1 MRSSHS
7 RLSARRRVRATGGIP
22 LLPRRIPA
30 RQILQGLARRRP
42 RLERWPTLPILLA
55 VLALALLLG
64 GWTPRTSTVAAQSG
78 APALAARQQLA
89 SGPRTVARWF
99 DPADRT
105 AMLLALLESQGQAPG
120 TFTFTLPSGDE
131 VQAQKLGPLLVL
143 ARELSQLSPDATF
156 DVATTVCG
164 PAKLLAAKAASGA
177 GIAQQVNMVL
187 GIHIGQGGLLAY
199 AGLNY
204 TVVSP
209 ASPVLFAA
217 AATSCVLTSPQYE
230 MKAGCSDLKSPCAA
244 LLTPAQAATQYDQ
257 SMVTAAAQG
266 NWDTVYALT
275 GQAVTAQYSSTAAFG
290 ALMQQQV
297 QRVGRITA
305 LTPAGAPSAIQ
316 LNAQGQAYFV
326 AQDNMTLDH
335 NGSTSQ
341 KLITSYY
348 VLEGGGWR
356 FWFSCGAGSHC

>member
-1 MRSSHS
+1 M
-7 RLSARRRVRATGGIP
+7 
-22 LLPRRIPA
+22 
-30 RQILQGLARRRP
+30 
-42 RLERWPTLPILLA
+42 ERWPTVPMLLA
-55 VLALALLLG
+55 VLVLALLLG
-64 GWTPRTSTVAAQSG
+64 GWTPRASAIAAQSR
-78 APALAARQQLA
+78 APALAVRQQLA

-99 DPADRT
+99 DPAGRT
-105 AMLLALLESQGQAPG
+105 AMLLALLESQGQVPG
-120 TFTFTLPSGDE
+120 TLTFTLPNGDE
-131 VQAQKLGPLLVL
+131 VQAQKLGPLLAL

-156 DVATTVCG
+156 DAATTVCG
-164 PAKLLAAKAASGA
+164 PATLLVAKPASGA

-187 GIHIGQGGLLAY
+187 GIHVGQGGLLAY

-204 TVVSP
+204 AEVTP
-209 ASPVLFAA
+209 ILFAA
-217 AATSCVLTSPQYE
+217 AASSCVLTSPQYE
-230 MKAGCSDLKSPCAA
+230 MKAGCSDLKSPCMA
-244 LLTPAQAATQYDQ
+244 LPTPAQASTQYDQ

-266 NWDTVYALT
+266 NWDTVYSLT
-275 GQAVTAQYSSTAAFG
+275 GQAVTAQYSSATFG

-305 LTPAGAPSAIQ
+305 LTPAGASSAIQ
-316 LNAQGQAYFV
+316 FNAQGQAYFV

-348 VLEGGGWR
+348 LLEGGGWR

>member
-7 RLSARRRVRATGGIP
+7 RLSARRRARATGGIP

-30 RQILQGLARRRP
+30 RQILQGVARRRP

-64 GWTPRTSTVAAQSG
+64 GWTPRTSAIAAQSG

-99 DPADRT
+99 DPAGRT

-120 TFTFTLPSGDE
+120 TLTFTLPSGE
-131 VQAQKLGPLLVL
+131 GGEAEELGPLLGL
-143 ARELSQLSPDATF
+143 AGELSRLSPDATF
-156 DVATTVCG
+156 GVGAGVGG

-257 SMVTAAAQG
+257 SMVAAAAQG

-275 GQAVTAQYSSTAAFG
+275 GQAATAQYSSATFG
-290 ALMQQQV
+290 ALTQQQG
-297 QRVGRITA
+297 QRGGRSTA
-305 LTPAGAPSAIQ
+305 L
-316 LNAQGQAYFV
+316 
-326 AQDNMTLDH
+326 
-335 NGSTSQ
+335 
-341 KLITSYY
+341 
-348 VLEGGGWR
+348 
-356 FWFSCGAGSHC
+356 

>member
-1 MRSSHS
+1 MRSPHS
-7 RLSARRRVRATGGIP
+7 RLSARQRARVTGGIP
-22 LLPRRIPA
+22 LLPHRIPA
-30 RQILQGLARRRP
+30 RQILQGLARWRP

-55 VLALALLLG
+55 VLALAVLLG
-64 GWTPRTSTVAAQSG
+64 GWTPRTAAIAAQSG
-78 APALAARQQLA
+78 APALAAHQQLA

-99 DPADRT
+99 DPAGRT

-120 TFTFTLPSGDE
+120 TLTFTLPSGDE

-164 PAKLLAAKAASGA
+164 PATLLAAKPASGA

-187 GIHIGQGGLLAY
+187 GVHIGQGGLLAY

-204 TVVSP
+204 TPV
-209 ASPVLFAA
+209 APVLFAA

-230 MKAGCSDLKSPCAA
+230 MKAGCSDLKSPCAV
-244 LLTPAQAATQYDQ
+244 LPTPAQAAAQYDQ

-290 ALMQQQV
+290 TVMQQQV

-335 NGSTSQ
+335 NGSMSQ